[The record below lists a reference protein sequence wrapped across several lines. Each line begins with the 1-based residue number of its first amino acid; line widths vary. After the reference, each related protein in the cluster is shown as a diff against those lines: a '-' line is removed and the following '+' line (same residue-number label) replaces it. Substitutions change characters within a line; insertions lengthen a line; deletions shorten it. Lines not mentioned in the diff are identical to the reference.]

1 MKIYNKDKKYINNY
15 INCLE
20 KMLNVNVDQVLYND
34 SDELDN
40 KYSNSNNFNVLDLK
54 NNYCKTMVGL
64 VTFIAYEMRN
74 FYQKLAINNP
84 SKTKY
89 SLEEIEKI
97 KKEFKDKSNLS
108 IYNKFDIDSFAQLD
122 ANSFSRYITLACFSL
137 ISRDFSSLDYEN
149 IINDYMIKKIEPN
162 YINDLTNAVNSSE
175 INIKNTRIWIL
186 RNS

>member
-34 SDELDN
+34 SDGLDN

-64 VTFIAYEMRN
+64 VTFIAYEMRC
-74 FYQKLAINNP
+74 FYQKQAINN
-84 SKTKY
+84 SNNTKY
-89 SLEEIEKI
+89 TLEEINKL
-97 KKEFKDKSNLS
+97 KKEYEDQNSFS
-108 IYNKFDIDSFAQLD
+108 IYNRFDIDSFSQFD
-122 ANSFSRYITLACFSL
+122 AYSFARYITLACFEL
-137 ISRDFSSLDYEN
+137 ITHDFPSEHEDQ
-149 IINDYMIKKIEPN
+149 INDYIIKKIEPN